1 MVAANLVTERERR
14 FARLMAGDQE
24 RIVRLAT
31 AQVRKRLQV
40 VFTKVIR
47 AYRQGLSPDMI
58 LYQEVIALADMFGLA
73 MTVAHLQGI
82 VRTQEQAPLKFSLEG
97 ARVFLRKRMGLSA
110 AQTKELTKK
119 YTAAVSTVVPRLAES
134 AARRLQDTMLVATAK
149 NLHVRDGVKLL
160 KKDFERF
167 GLSPGN
173 PYAVEAVFRTQT
185 AMAYSAGRFAQEQA
199 PEIQE
204 ILWGYKYVT
213 VGDDRVRDAHVG
225 FDGVQLPK
233 DDDFW
238 ETSTP
243 PNGWACRCQTIT
255 VFDEGKKAQPKT
267 VEGVKPEPDK
277 GFDFHPGKVLRQ
289 RAKTTVAPSL
299 PKKSPKLPKIPKKV
313 TALPEPVVKPWEPKL
328 FKKRVKKPVR
338 QIVPK
343 PIVEP
348 VAQVVRPTVGVPVR
362 KPKGLSQWKS
372 TVADK
377 DLAAQFNAAFGTTEA
392 TVSGLPPGVG
402 SKAMRS
408 VGNVVDDLKTR
419 FTGVDD
425 FLSARRFKGI
435 DLSNI
440 SYRGPGARGH
450 WNPTTGRLQLVVKRQ
465 LGGGGLEAAN
475 VGKGFHFVDG
485 TFHGITRHE
494 LGHGVTNLHK
504 AEWDAL
510 FKSQRKTYWKK
521 SVSEYGAT
529 NGGELA
535 AESFSAWT
543 HPGYAA
549 SAKKLPKAVEE
560 LLKRTVGRPNV

>member
-1 MVAANLVTERERR
+1 MVAANPVTERERR

-40 VFTKVIR
+40 VFSRVIR

-58 LYQEVIALADMFGLA
+58 LYQEIIALADMFGLA

-82 VRTQEQAPLKFSLEG
+82 ARTQEQAPLQFSLEG
-97 ARVFLRKRMGLSA
+97 ASAFLRKRMGLSA
-110 AQTKELTKK
+110 TQTKELTKK

-134 AARRLQDTMLVATAK
+134 ASRRLQDTVLVATAK

-204 ILWGYKYVT
+204 ILWGWKYVT
-213 VGDDRVRDAHVG
+213 VGDDRVRDSHVG
-225 FDGVQLPK
+225 FDGAQLPK

-238 ETSTP
+238 ATSTP
-243 PNGWACRCQTIT
+243 PNGWACRCT
-255 VFDEGKKAQPKT
+255 VIAIFDEGKSVQPKT
-267 VEGVKPEPDK
+267 IDGVKPEPDK
-277 GFDFHPGKVLRQ
+277 GFNFHPGKVLGQ
-289 RAKTTVAPSL
+289 RAKTAVVPPL
-299 PKKSPKLPKIPKKV
+299 PKKPPKLPRIPKKV
-313 TALPEPVVKPWEPKL
+313 TTVVPETKPWEPRL
-328 FKKRVKKPVR
+328 FKRRVKKPV
-338 QIVPK
+338 VSK

-348 VAQVVRPTVGVPVR
+348 VTRVARPTVPIPVR
-362 KPKGLSQWKS
+362 KPSGLKQWKK
-372 TVADK
+372 TVSDK
-377 DLAAQFNAAFGTTEA
+377 DLATQFNAAFGTTEA

-425 FLSARRFKGI
+425 FLSARRFKGV

-450 WNPTTGRLQLVVKRQ
+450 WDPTTGRLQLVVKKQ

-475 VGKGFHFVDG
+475 VGRGAHFVDA

-549 SAKKLPKAVEE
+549 STKKLPKAVEE
-560 LLKRTVGRPNV
+560 LLERTVGKPRA